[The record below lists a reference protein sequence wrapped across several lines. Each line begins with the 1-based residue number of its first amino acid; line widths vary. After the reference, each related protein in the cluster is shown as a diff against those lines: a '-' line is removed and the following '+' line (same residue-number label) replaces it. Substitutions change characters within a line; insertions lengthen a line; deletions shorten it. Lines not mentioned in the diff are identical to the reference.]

1 MSIAIYAQ
9 LWYETKWNCTYK
21 EIEASVSNY
30 SAKSIFSGKKIHR
43 RLSKVLRP
51 RVFEAM
57 GLFPETSSMGVE
69 DPWLISAFSFHLIF
83 LVHG

>member
-1 MSIAIYAQ
+1 MKQS
-9 LWYETKWNCTYK
+9 
-21 EIEASVSNY
+21 EIVPIRKLKLPFQITGLRVY
-30 SAKSIFSGKKIHR
+30 FQVKIPR

-69 DPWLISAFSFHLIF
+69 DP
-83 LVHG
+83 